1 MDCITQLLVIL
12 LVILFLVLFFVA
24 FSDSL
29 TSQISSSVAD
39 IDAAISTA
47 SSGDSTTEGFSAYD
61 RRLVG
66 DRRVAVGVKPRKRM
80 LSKSANARLSFA
92 RRGDAG
98 VKTNTFHNVGR
109 MKRVMRNNRL
119 TRAFARHISNSLDSA
134 FNITTGRM
142 PRDLY
147 AYDVVNDKN
156 ILRKPPYEE
165 RPPRILQ
172 PIRT

>member
-12 LVILFLVLFFVA
+12 LVILFVVLFLIT
-24 FSDSL
+24 FSDTL
-29 TSQISSSVAD
+29 TSQINASVAD
-39 IDAAISTA
+39 IGAAISSV
-47 SSGDSTTEGFSAYD
+47 SSSDSTSEGFSAYD

-66 DRRVAVGVKPRKRM
+66 DRRVAVGVKPMKRH

-98 VKTNTFHNVGR
+98 VKTNTFHNYGK
-109 MKRVMRNNRL
+109 MKRIMRNNRL
-119 TRAFARHISNSLDSA
+119 TRAFARHITNSLDSA

-165 RPPRILQ
+165 RPPKILQ